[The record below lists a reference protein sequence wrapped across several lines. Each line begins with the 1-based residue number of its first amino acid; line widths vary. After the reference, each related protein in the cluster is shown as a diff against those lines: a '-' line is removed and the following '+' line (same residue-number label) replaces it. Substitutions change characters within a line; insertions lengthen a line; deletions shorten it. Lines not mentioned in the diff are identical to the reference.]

1 MADERDDLFDDA
13 AGEGRSADADGW
25 PANDE
30 GPQGD
35 LSAPPPRKS
44 NTAKILLIILAVVVI
59 GAVLCCGGI
68 GLFMYANPPIKTTQN
83 AAEIT
88 EKTNAIADIEILPGF
103 RPVMAIDMNMYVMT
117 MQMAAYDGQGSGM
130 LMIAQV
136 QAPQGADQAQMQQQM
151 RQSMQQQNI
160 GEQLTVKNSETKTIQ
175 IDGQDVD
182 FLFST
187 AVNAQDDSEW
197 RQVTGAFPGKNGMA
211 FMILQQPADAYDEEA
226 VVNMLESIHTK

>member
-1 MADERDDLFDDA
+1 MANNRDDMFDDA
-13 AGEGRSADADGW
+13 HGGGRSGDAGW
-25 PANDE
+25 PSNEE

-35 LSAPPPRKS
+35 LHAQPPRKS

-68 GLFMYANPPIKTTQN
+68 GLFMYSNPPVKTTSV

-88 EKTNAIADIEILPGF
+88 EKTNSIADIEILPGF
-103 RPVMAIDMNMYVMT
+103 RPVMAMDMNMYFMT
-117 MQMAAYDGQGSGM
+117 MQMAFYDGQGSGM
-130 LMIAQV
+130 FMIAQV

-151 RQSMQQQNI
+151 RQSMQQQNM
-160 GEQLTVKNSETKTIQ
+160 GEQLTIKNSETKTVP

-187 AVNAQDDSEW
+187 ATNAKDNSEW

-211 FMILQQPADAYDEEA
+211 FMILQQPAEAYDEEE
-226 VVNMLESIHTK
+226 VVNMLKTIRTK

>member
-1 MADERDDLFDDA
+1 MANDRDDMFDDA
-13 AGEGRSADADGW
+13 HGEGRSADADRW
-25 PANDE
+25 PSNEA

-35 LSAPPPRKS
+35 LHGQPPRKS

-68 GLFMYANPPIKTTQN
+68 GLFMYSNPPVKTTTS

-103 RPVMAIDMNMYVMT
+103 NPVMAMDMNMYVMT
-117 MQMAAYDGQGSGM
+117 MQMAFYDGQGSGM

-136 QAPQGADQAQMQQQM
+136 QAPQGGDQAQMQQQM
-151 RQSMQQQNI
+151 RQSMQQQNM
-160 GEQLTVKNSETKTIQ
+160 GEQLTIKNSETKTVS

-187 AVNAQDDSEW
+187 ATNAKDNSDW

-211 FMILQQPADAYDEEA
+211 FMILQQPAEAFDEEEA
-226 VVNMLESIHTK
+226 VNMLESIHTK

>member
-1 MADERDDLFDDA
+1 MANERDELFGDA
-13 AGEGRSADADGW
+13 HGQGRSGDVDRW
-25 PANDE
+25 PTNEE

-35 LSAPPPRKS
+35 LHTQPPRKS

-68 GLFMYANPPIKTTQN
+68 GLFMYSNPPVKTTSNQ
-83 AAEIT
+83 AEIT

-103 RPVMAIDMNMYVMT
+103 RPVMAMDMNMYVMT
-117 MQMAAYDGQGSGM
+117 MQMAFYDGQGSGM

-151 RQSMQQQNI
+151 RQSMQQQNM
-160 GEQLTVKNSETKTIQ
+160 GEQLTIKNSETKTIQ

-187 AVNAQDDSEW
+187 ATNSKDNSEW
-197 RQVTGAFPGKNGMA
+197 RQVTGAFTGKNGLA
-211 FMILQQPADAYDEEA
+211 FMILQQPATAYDEEE
-226 VVNMLESIHTK
+226 VVNMLETIRTK

>member
-1 MADERDDLFDDA
+1 MANDRDELFGDA
-13 AGEGRSADADGW
+13 HGQGRSGDADRW
-25 PANDE
+25 PTNEE

-35 LSAPPPRKS
+35 LHAQPPRKS

-59 GAVLCCGGI
+59 GAVLCCGGAA
-68 GLFMYANPPIKTTQN
+68 LFMYSNPPVKTTSN
-83 AAEIT
+83 AAEVT

-103 RPVMAIDMNMYVMT
+103 RPVMAMDMNMYVMT
-117 MQMAAYDGQGSGM
+117 MQMAFYDGQGSGM

-151 RQSMQQQNI
+151 RQSMQQQNM
-160 GEQLTVKNSETKTIQ
+160 GEQLTIKNSETKTIQ

-187 AVNAQDDSEW
+187 ATNAKDNSEW
-197 RQVTGAFPGKNGMA
+197 RQVTGAFTGKNGLA
-211 FMILQQPADAYDEEA
+211 FMILQQPASAYDEEE
-226 VVNMLESIHTK
+226 VVNMLETIRTK

>member
-1 MADERDDLFDDA
+1 MADDRDDLFDDA
-13 AGEGRSADADGW
+13 HGEGRSADPDRW
-25 PANDE
+25 PANNE

-35 LSAPPPRKS
+35 LNPPAPRKS

-59 GAVLCCGGI
+59 GAVLCCGGAA
-68 GLFMYANPPIKTTQN
+68 LFMYSNPPVKTTQN
-83 AAEIT
+83 AAEVK
-88 EKTNAIADIEILPGF
+88 EKTTAIADIDILPGF
-103 RPVMAIDMNMYVMT
+103 NPVMAMDMNMYFMT
-117 MQMAAYDGQGSGM
+117 MQMAFYQGQGNEV

-151 RQSMQQQNI
+151 RQSMQQQNL
-160 GEQLTVKNSETKTIQ
+160 GEQLTIKNSETKAVS

-187 AVNAQDDSEW
+187 ATNAKDNSEW

-211 FMILQQPADAYDEEA
+211 FMILQQPADSYNEGD
-226 VVNMLESIHTK
+226 VMKMLQSIHTK